1 MVNRKRHNHRNLKI
15 WQLGTEIM
23 KNIYDITSNF
33 PKRED
38 YRLTSQLTGC
48 AVSMPSNIAEGSA
61 RTDKGFYNFL
71 DYSLGSSFELGTQL
85 IAAHHANYIT
95 DKTFEELK
103 QRISKND
110 DRLYGKSLESNL

>member
-1 MVNRKRHNHRNLKI
+1 MTNRKRHNHRNLKI
-15 WQLGTEIM
+15 WILGTEIM
-23 KNIYDITSNF
+23 KDVYDLTADF

-61 RTDKGFYNFL
+61 RTDKAFSTFL

-85 IAAHHANYIT
+85 IAAFHAKYISET
-95 DKTFEELK
+95 QFNKLNDKNNEF
-103 QRISKND
+103 QRMTIGFM
-110 DRLYGKSLESNL
+110 GKL